1 VEPNKENINLNDEQR
16 AAAYC
21 DENAVVAAGAGS
33 GKTMVLA
40 SRFAWLVTER
50 KCRVREIL
58 TLTFTKKAAAQ
69 MYRRIHLMLAEIAVD
84 SDIKGKLAREALEE
98 FAQARIQTLD
108 SYSAAI
114 VKQAANRYGISPD
127 FSIDE
132 ERCFR
137 IAHDEAMSF
146 FIAKRG
152 HPAIKRLYPNK
163 SPVSIANDFFAV
175 GLFNYTHIDTKPN
188 PAEDFTRQCNTI
200 CSEWK
205 KQSGHI
211 INLLQKINEANTE
224 NENYHPDLGPVI
236 SRFASGKVVFPNVQE
251 LGEYFEQLAAIPHD
265 SIIKWTDS
273 HPLQTAL
280 TNVMAFLLSLISLNL
295 LKGKRQNNPAKEAI
309 KELRVIFKEF
319 SSLMVFCMQA
329 GLTYSMLKLLSDLQY
344 RYLDRK
350 RVEGVLTYTDV
361 ARLAKTILIE
371 QRDIRQSEK
380 ESFKAIMI
388 DEFQDNNELQKDLLF
403 LIAEKTD
410 ITNIAVPPAK
420 DLSPGKLFFVG
431 DEKQSVY
438 LFRGADVSVFRK
450 LKSELGS
457 SDLPLK
463 TNYRSAPVLIGAFN
477 AIFGGFIFDPE
488 GKTPLESAPTAKG
501 ERAPAVFAPVGNS
514 LPPFEASFSPLHAN
528 KKNGGKLTLCILDKQ
543 DSSESDS
550 SGDLEGEESER
561 LSPVEN
567 EARYVAW
574 RIGELL
580 KEKNETGGSK
590 YQPGDIAILFRTRRP
605 QHLFEKHL
613 MLLNIPYACEDLNG
627 FFYGGPVDDLM
638 SVLRLVAY
646 PKDSAA
652 YAQMLRSPFAG
663 LSMQGLALCT
673 GMAAGTAPFSDE
685 PLSRLSE
692 DDSLKYVHGKRI
704 YQKILDIAQKESLSS
719 LVSELWYGEGY
730 RYETEWNP
738 RTAAYRELYDYLFHL
753 AALADE
759 KNQGLAEFTDYIQ
772 SLYNA
777 DERLSDIEIPLERP
791 SAVRLIT
798 IHKSKG
804 LEFPV
809 VFLCC
814 CNKKGQNDFSG
825 DLYHTDDSG
834 LTFTPPLP
842 QEYSDNVNVRRS
854 YFWERSLAVR
864 KEKRTA
870 ELRRLLYVGMT
881 RAENELFLSGCLGIS
896 KTLGLENRDQNPVTE
911 NFSWILKQYIDVK
924 IDKAAGNSAAYS
936 GGIKGDSILEG
947 NTFFGL
953 CLPAFGAYLPSAE
966 AAGDA
971 FFHIERIPAYSE
983 QQIRDSEKSGSRF
996 SNDQNGLN
1004 AFLELVEPFYENA
1017 AGIET
1022 PDVPKKH
1029 FTPTSLHCVPVY
1041 GTAAYSG
1048 GATYS
1053 GDGHWTDRKSAYS
1066 GEAAADIFG
1075 NVDTLIEHYA
1085 KQHGKDNDKFNYGSF
1100 GTIAHICIEAL
1111 LSNQEIKIPAHL
1123 TDLVSSGDADAI
1135 LSAGKTLAQRF
1146 ARSPLGNI
1154 ARRSENLKSEFP
1166 FRSLLLTNE
1175 KEFFING
1182 TIDLLFEDAET
1193 VYVVDFKTDSQEL
1206 PGEHIAQMACYY
1218 RAASDLFAVPV
1229 NKKCNVW
1236 LYYLRTGHAV
1246 DVTMKAKNFDFG
1258 NYLKIQSP
1266 R

>member
-1 VEPNKENINLNDEQR
+1 MESNKIILNSEQQ
-16 AAAYC
+16 AAAFC
-21 DENAVVAAGAGS
+21 DENAVVAASAGS

-69 MYRRIHLMLAEIAVD
+69 MYRRIHLILAEIATGD
-84 SDIKGKLAREALEE
+84 SVSKGPPLLARQALEE

-114 VKQAANRYGISPD
+114 VRQAANRYGINPA

-132 ERCFR
+132 ERCLR
-137 IAHDEAMSF
+137 LAHDQAMSF

-152 HPAIKRLYPNK
+152 HPAIQKLYPNK
-163 SPVSIANDFFAV
+163 SPVSIANDIFAS
-175 GLFNYTHIDTKPN
+175 GLFNYAHIDAQHN
-188 PAEDFTRQCNTI
+188 PADDFTGQYNII
-200 CSEWK
+200 CDEWE
-205 KQSGHI
+205 KQSGQI
-211 INLLQKINEANTE
+211 IDKLQKLNEANTE
-224 NENYHPDLGPVI
+224 NEEYLPALAPFI
-236 SRFASGKVVFPNVQE
+236 SQFASGKVVFPDVRE
-251 LGEYFEQLAAIPHD
+251 LNDYFKQLVSIPHD
-265 SIIKWTDS
+265 TIIKWTES
-273 HPLQTAL
+273 HPLKTAL
-280 TNVMAFLLSLISLNL
+280 TNVMEYLLSIISLNL
-295 LKGKRQNNPAKEAI
+295 VKGKRQNNPVKELI
-309 KELRVIFKEF
+309 KELRVIFKDF
-319 SSLMVFCMQA
+319 SSIMVFCIQA
-329 GLTYSMLKLLSDLQY
+329 GLTCSMLKLLSELQN

-350 RVEGVLTYTDV
+350 RVEGILTYTDV

-371 QRDIRQSEK
+371 QWDIRQSEK

-410 ITNIAVPPAK
+410 ITNMAVPPAK

-463 TNYRSAPVLIGAFN
+463 TNYRSAPNLIGAFN
-477 AIFGGFIFDPE
+477 AIFGGYKFDPQ
-488 GKTPLESAPTAKG
+488 GRTPIAPA
-501 ERAPAVFAPVGNS
+501 ENHAVFAPATEG

-528 KKNGGKLTLCILDKQ
+528 KKSVGKLTLCILDKQ
-543 DSSESDS
+543 DSPEIEAD
-550 SGDLEGEESER
+550 GDLNEGEADL

-567 EARYVAW
+567 EARFVAW

-580 KEKNETGGSK
+580 KEKDEAGKYK
-590 YQPGDIAILFRTRRP
+590 YQPGDIAILFRARGP
-605 QHLFEKHL
+605 QRLFEKHL
-613 MLLNIPYACEDLNG
+613 MLLNIPYASEDLNG

-638 SVLRLVAY
+638 SVLRLAAY

-663 LSMQGLALCT
+663 LSLQGLALC
-673 GMAAGTAPFSDE
+673 AGTNPFSDE

-692 DDSLKYVHGKRI
+692 DDRSRYIHGKRV
-704 YQKILDIAQKESLSS
+704 YQKILDIAQQESVSS

-730 RYETEWNP
+730 RYETEWHP
-738 RTAAYRELYDYLFHL
+738 MTAAYRELYDYLFHL
-753 AALADE
+753 AALTDE

-814 CNKKGQNDFSG
+814 CDKRGGIEMSG
-825 DLYHTDDSG
+825 DLYHADDSG

-842 QEYSDNVNVRRS
+842 PEYSDNSYVKRS
-854 YFWERSLAVR
+854 YFWERSQAIR

-911 NFSWILKQYIDVK
+911 NFSHNLKQYIDAK
-924 IDKAAGNSAAYS
+924 IEETDGKNN
-936 GGIKGDSILEG
+936 IKGDTILGG

-953 CLPAFGAYLPSAE
+953 CLPAFGAHLP
-966 AAGDA
+966 AANGDS
-971 FFHIERIPAYSE
+971 FFHIEKIPAYSE
-983 QQIRDSEKSGSRF
+983 QQIRESEKSGSRF

-1004 AFLELVEPFYENA
+1004 AFMELVEPFYENA
-1017 AGIET
+1017 DGIET
-1022 PDVPKKH
+1022 PDVPKSH
-1029 FTPTSLHCVPVY
+1029 YTPTSLHCVPVQ
-1041 GTAAYSG
+1041 G
-1048 GATYS
+1048 
-1053 GDGHWTDRKSAYS
+1053 GDGHWTDRKNAYS
-1066 GEAAADIFG
+1066 GEDSSDIFG
-1075 NVDTLIEHYA
+1075 SIDTLIEHYA
-1085 KQHGKDNDKFNYGSF
+1085 KQPGKDNEKFNYGSF

-1123 TDLVSSGDADAI
+1123 TDLISHGDADVI
-1135 LSAGKTLAQRF
+1135 LSAGKELAKRF
-1146 ARSPLGNI
+1146 ARSSLGI
-1154 ARRSENLKSEFP
+1154 VARRSEKLKSEFP
-1166 FRSLLLTNE
+1166 FRSLLYVGE
-1175 KEFFING
+1175 KELFING

-1193 VYVVDFKTDSQEL
+1193 VYVLDFKTDNQEM

-1218 RAASDLFAVPV
+1218 KAASDLFAIPA
-1229 NKKCNVW
+1229 NKECRTW

-1246 DVTMKAKNFDFG
+1246 DVTMRAKSFDFV
-1258 NYLKIQSP
+1258 NQFKT
-1266 R
+1266 

>member
-1 VEPNKENINLNDEQR
+1 MESNKEKIKLNNEQQV
-16 AAAYC
+16 AAYC

-40 SRFAWLVTER
+40 SRFAWLITEQ

-58 TLTFTKKAAAQ
+58 TLTFTKKAASQ
-69 MYRRIHLMLAEIAVD
+69 MYRRIHMMLAEIAGED
-84 SDIKGKLAREALEE
+84 SGIKGKLAREALEE

-132 ERCFR
+132 ERCFQL
-137 IAHDEAMSF
+137 AHDEAMSF
-146 FIAKRG
+146 FISKRG
-152 HPAIKRLYPNK
+152 HPAIQRLYPNK
-163 SPVSIANDFFAV
+163 NPVSIANDIFAS
-175 GLFNYTHIDTKPN
+175 GLFSYTHIDTQLN
-188 PAEDFTRQCNTI
+188 PAEDFIRQCNTI
-200 CSEWK
+200 CGEWK
-205 KQSGHI
+205 KQSGRI
-211 INLLQKINEANTE
+211 IDILQKLNEVNTG
-224 NENYHPDLGPVI
+224 NENYLPDLAPVI
-236 SRFASGKVVFPNVQE
+236 NRFISDKIVFPNARE
-251 LGEYFEQLAAIPHD
+251 LGEYFEQFATIPHD

-280 TNVMAFLLSLISLNL
+280 TNVMEFLLSVISLNL
-295 LKGKRQNNPAKEAI
+295 QKGKRQDNPVKELI
-309 KELRVIFKEF
+309 KELRVIFGEY
-319 SSLMVFCMQA
+319 SSIIVFCIQA
-329 GLTYSMLKLLSDLQY
+329 GLTYSMLKLLSDLQN

-350 RVEGVLTYTDV
+350 RIEGVLTYTDT
-361 ARLAKTILIE
+361 ARLARKILVE
-371 QRDIRQSEK
+371 QPDIRLSEK

-410 ITNIAVPPAK
+410 IANTTVPPAR

-450 LKSELGS
+450 LKNELHS

-477 AIFGGFIFDPE
+477 AIFGGFKFDPE
-488 GKTPLESAPTAKG
+488 GKAPEEQKTSEKN
-501 ERAPAVFAPVGNS
+501 PAVFALDCQGRPVGVD
-514 LPPFEASFSPLHAN
+514 LPPFEASFTPLQAC
-528 KKNGGKLTLCILDKQ
+528 KKSEGKLTLCILDKQ
-543 DSSESDS
+543 DTPEIDS
-550 SGDLEGEESER
+550 LGDLEGEESKC

-567 EARYVAW
+567 EARFVAW

-580 KEKNETGGSK
+580 KEKNETGESK
-590 YQPGDIAILFRTRRP
+590 YQPGDIAILFRTRSP

-613 MLLNIPYACEDLNG
+613 MMLNIPYACEDING

-638 SVLRLVAY
+638 SVLRLAAY
-646 PKDSAA
+646 PNDSAA
-652 YAQMLRSPFAG
+652 YAQMLRSPFSG
-663 LSMQGLALCT
+663 LSMPGLAFC
-673 GMAAGTAPFSDE
+673 AGTAPFSDE

-692 DDSLKYVHGKRI
+692 DDRIKYIHGKNI
-704 YQKILDIAQKESLSS
+704 YQKILDMAKKESISS
-719 LVSELWYGEGY
+719 LISELWYGEGY

-738 RTAAYRELYDYLFHL
+738 MTAAYRELYDYLFHL

-759 KNQGLAEFTDYIQ
+759 KDQGLAEFTDYIQ

-809 VFLCC
+809 VFICC
-814 CNKKGQNDFSG
+814 CDKKGLNDISG
-825 DLYHTDDSG
+825 DLYHTGDSG

-842 QEYSDNVNVRRS
+842 QEYSQNNSVRRS
-854 YFWERSLAVR
+854 YFWERSIAVR

-896 KTLGLENRDQNPVTE
+896 KTLGLENTDNDSAAE
-911 NFSWILKQYIDVK
+911 NFSRILKQYIDIK
-924 IDKAAGNSAAYS
+924 IEKAAGKNN
-936 GGIKGDSILEG
+936 INGDTILEG

-953 CLPAFGAYLPSAE
+953 CLPAFGAYLPVSE
-966 AAGDA
+966 DAGKP
-971 FFHIERIPAYSE
+971 FFHIEKIPVYSE
-983 QQIRDSEKSGSRF
+983 QQIRETEKSSSRF
-996 SNDQNGLN
+996 TNDQTGLN
-1004 AFLELVEPFYENA
+1004 DFLELVEPFYENSF
-1017 AGIET
+1017 GIET
-1022 PDVPKKH
+1022 PVVPKRH
-1029 FTPTSLHCVPVY
+1029 YTPTSLHCVSVH
-1041 GTAAYSG
+1041 G
-1048 GATYS
+1048 G
-1053 GDGHWTDRKSAYS
+1053 DDHWTDKENACS

-1075 NVDTLIEHYA
+1075 RIDTLIEHYA
-1085 KQHGKDNDKFNYGSF
+1085 KKNGNDNEKFNYGSF

-1111 LSNQEIKIPAHL
+1111 LSNQETEISAHL
-1123 TDLVSSGDADAI
+1123 TGLISSKDAEI
-1135 LSAGKTLAQRF
+1135 VLSAGKEIAQRF
-1146 ARSPLGNI
+1146 DWSPLGII
-1154 ARRSENLKSEFP
+1154 ARRSEKLKSEFS
-1166 FRSLLLTNE
+1166 FRSLLYVAE
-1175 KEFFING
+1175 KELFING

-1193 VYVVDFKTDSQEL
+1193 VYVIDFKTDNQEL

-1218 RAASDLFAVPV
+1218 KAASDLFAVPAR
-1229 NKKCNVW
+1229 KECRTW

-1246 DVTMKAKNFDFG
+1246 DVTINAKNFDFADL
-1258 NYLKIQSP
+1258 LKI
-1266 R
+1266 